1 MDGWNFFIMQDDASR
16 LAVFLI
22 SKPFTVESVRSLSAI
37 TGGGLHF
44 SQSNSNGCFCFN
56 LRIFIARP
64 CYNSFCQRIYFS
76 AQKLHHHLV
85 CNGLKLIPKTQFSK
99 ERNKFSTRSSCFK
112 TPVSCSLAQP
122 ETLKTV
128 QNTIAKQ
135 LSIDASTVTPDTKFA
150 DLGADS
156 LDTVEIMMA
165 LEEQFGVS
173 VGEGGAENIAT
184 VQDAADLIEK
194 VKATAA

>member
-1 MDGWNFFIMQDDASR
+1 MAAFASIP
-16 LAVFLI
+16 ACSFPSPAAI
-22 SKPFTVESVRSLSAI
+22 PSAKGSFSHHKSFTSI
-37 TGGGLHF
+37 GG
-44 SQSNSNGCFCFN
+44 
-56 LRIFIARP
+56 P
-64 CYNSFCQRIYFS
+64 V
-76 AQKLHHHLV
+76 V
-85 CNGLKLIPKTQFSK
+85 CNGLKLIPKIQFSK
-99 ERNKFSTRSSCFK
+99 QTNKFSSRSSCFK
-112 TPVSCSLAQP
+112 TPVSCSLADP

-135 LSIDASTVTPDTKFA
+135 LSIDVSTVTPETKFA

-173 VGEGGAENIAT
+173 VGEGGAENIVT

-194 VKATAA
+194 VKAA

>member
-1 MDGWNFFIMQDDASR
+1 MAAFAS
-16 LAVFLI
+16 I
-22 SKPFTVESVRSLSAI
+22 SASSLPAPATIPFAKGSI
-37 TGGGLHF
+37 
-44 SQSNSNGCFCFN
+44 SQHKSFTTIG
-56 LRIFIARP
+56 RP
-64 CYNSFCQRIYFS
+64 V
-76 AQKLHHHLV
+76 V
-85 CNGLKLIPKTQFSK
+85 CNRLKLIPKIQFSK

-112 TPVSCSLAQP
+112 TLVSCSLAQP

-194 VKATAA
+194 VKAAAA

>member
-1 MDGWNFFIMQDDASR
+1 MAAFASIP
-16 LAVFLI
+16 ACSFPSPAAI
-22 SKPFTVESVRSLSAI
+22 PSAKGSFSHHKSFTS
-37 TGGGLHF
+37 
-44 SQSNSNGCFCFN
+44 
-56 LRIFIARP
+56 IAD
-64 CYNSFCQRIYFS
+64 
-76 AQKLHHHLV
+76 
-85 CNGLKLIPKTQFSK
+85 
-99 ERNKFSTRSSCFK
+99 
-112 TPVSCSLAQP
+112 P

-135 LSIDASTVTPDTKFA
+135 LSIDVSTVTPETKFA

-173 VGEGGAENIAT
+173 VGEGGAENIVT

-194 VKATAA
+194 VKAA

>member
-1 MDGWNFFIMQDDASR
+1 MAAFAS
-16 LAVFLI
+16 I
-22 SKPFTVESVRSLSAI
+22 SASSLPAPATIPFAKGSI
-37 TGGGLHF
+37 
-44 SQSNSNGCFCFN
+44 SQHKSFTTIGC
-56 LRIFIARP
+56 P
-64 CYNSFCQRIYFS
+64 V
-76 AQKLHHHLV
+76 V
-85 CNGLKLIPKTQFSK
+85 CNGLKLIPKIQFSK

-112 TPVSCSLAQP
+112 TSVSCSLAQP

-135 LSIDASTVTPDTKFA
+135 LSIDASSVTPDTKFA

-173 VGEGGAENIAT
+173 VGEGGAENITT

-194 VKATAA
+194 VKAAAA

>member
-1 MDGWNFFIMQDDASR
+1 MAAFAS
-16 LAVFLI
+16 I
-22 SKPFTVESVRSLSAI
+22 SASSLPAPATIPFAKGSI
-37 TGGGLHF
+37 
-44 SQSNSNGCFCFN
+44 SQHKSFTTIGC
-56 LRIFIARP
+56 P
-64 CYNSFCQRIYFS
+64 V
-76 AQKLHHHLV
+76 V
-85 CNGLKLIPKTQFSK
+85 CNGLKLIPKIQFSK
-99 ERNKFSTRSSCFK
+99 ERNKFSTQSSCFK
-112 TPVSCSLAQP
+112 TSVSCSLAQP

-135 LSIDASTVTPDTKFA
+135 LSIDVSSVTPDTKFA

-173 VGEGGAENIAT
+173 VGEGGAENITT

-194 VKATAA
+194 VKAAAA

>member
-1 MDGWNFFIMQDDASR
+1 MAAFAS
-16 LAVFLI
+16 I
-22 SKPFTVESVRSLSAI
+22 SASSLPAPATIPFAKGSI
-37 TGGGLHF
+37 
-44 SQSNSNGCFCFN
+44 SQHKSFTTIGC
-56 LRIFIARP
+56 P
-64 CYNSFCQRIYFS
+64 V
-76 AQKLHHHLV
+76 V
-85 CNGLKLIPKTQFSK
+85 CNELKLIPKIQFSK
-99 ERNKFSTRSSCFK
+99 ERNKFSTQSSCFK
-112 TPVSCSLAQP
+112 TSVSCSLAQP

-135 LSIDASTVTPDTKFA
+135 LSIDVSSVTPDTKFA

-173 VGEGGAENIAT
+173 VGEGGAENITT

-194 VKATAA
+194 VKAAAA